1 MLPRWDPNRLARKLP
16 INVALVGGRRTGKST
31 ACSHLVA
38 MMKTKFDLIIAFI
51 GSAACNPVIHQLM
64 VEKWDPRF
72 FFSEWKPDLITKLL
86 KQQEAAGSEKRNI
99 LILVDDV
106 ILTGPAEEQLSH
118 MALRG
123 RHFGIS
129 LIMCAVSYTTLPKK
143 ARRSLDALLVYS
155 CPMQGDL
162 KVLTWEYASH
172 QSMAEHALRNLDDH
186 RCLVMETLEKK
197 QQLFLWKADL
207 LTVVEKP
214 TLPGHGKSQTE
225 PSCEIQRERHTADC
239 QIGNA
244 FSQNYTQS
252 AEYERGTALRTRA
265 V

>member
-1 MLPRWDPNRLARKLP
+1 
-16 INVALVGGRRTGKST
+16 
-31 ACSHLVA
+31 
-38 MMKTKFDLIIAFI
+38 MMKSKFDLVIAFI

-64 VEKWDPRF
+64 VEHWDPRF
-72 FFSEWKPDLITKLL
+72 FLSRWDTKLLDCLL
-86 KQQEAAGSEKRNI
+86 KQQEAAGPDKRNV

-143 ARRSLDALLVYS
+143 ARRSLDALLVFS
-155 CPMQGDL
+155 CPMQGDM
-162 KVLTWEYASH
+162 KVLTWEFATH
-172 QSMAEHALRNLDDH
+172 TSMAEHALRNLDAH
-186 RCLVMETLEKK
+186 TALVLETLEKR

-207 LTVVEKP
+207 LTVQTSTSPEREKSK
-214 TLPGHGKSQTE
+214 TS
-225 PSCEIQRERHTADC
+225 PSSAIRRERQTAPRQTGSD
-239 QIGNA
+239 A
-244 FSQNYTQS
+244 SQNRTQFS
-252 AEYERGTALRTRA
+252 GDGGENPPGPRA